1 MAKESDVDKFIESQ
15 RTFTAQGPEYKKTKE
30 ALKEVLLALPDE
42 DFKIAT
48 NNLILAV
55 LHEKPYGQL
64 FHLDPIKGKFK
75 IMQLTIHKNMPISLL
90 KWVIAHELGH
100 AMQGR
105 NWKEEDSD
113 NLEVD
118 ADEWAEKWG
127 FLPLPKEAEEWY
139 NKRAKRF

>member
-1 MAKESDVDKFIESQ
+1 MAKESDVDKFIEAQ
-15 RTFTAQGPEYKKTKE
+15 RTFTAQGPDYKKTKK
-30 ALKEVLLALPDE
+30 ALREVLLALPDE
-42 DFKIAT
+42 DFAIAT
-48 NNLILAV
+48 KNLVLSV

-64 FHLDPIKGKFK
+64 FHLDSIKGKFK

-105 NWKEEDSD
+105 NWKEEDGD
-113 NLEVD
+113 DLEVD

-127 FLPLPKEAEEWY
+127 FLPLPKEAEEWH
-139 NKRAKRF
+139 KERAKKF